1 MGNNVEMD
9 KRNNQM
15 TNSRNVFCRFFRTVV
30 MVHKIPHAR
39 LTEWNNKRKH
49 KALASGIY
57 LLSILPELLL
67 LNGTLFAAAGQDG
80 YVHLESGWQKA
91 VFYGVSVLAVLLML
105 IPLGFSDDKKICKE
119 VRQELRERP
128 RYWKRAVA
136 VYWAAIVAAAV
147 AVNVVF
153 LYLKPEAVP
162 QKNEPQSKTVSQLP
176 KAEMKHQENF
186 KTADDGNHR
195 SCRQQPPA
203 RVFVAEPCE
212 NLIPALRRVS
222 ETAKDE
228 RDKQH
233 HRDSHQIEPPATC
246 HPVKKGQQRQ
256 GRIQVPASHEQC
268 LPVARSL
275 FPHVKRLAPQTIY
288 SLSIS
293 A

>member
-1 MGNNVEMD
+1 
-9 KRNNQM
+9 M

-80 YVHLESGWQKA
+80 YVHLEPGWQKA

-136 VYWAAIVAAAV
+136 VYWAAIVAAVV
-147 AVNVVF
+147 AMNVVF
-153 LYLKPEAVP
+153 
-162 QKNEPQSKTVSQLP
+162 
-176 KAEMKHQENF
+176 
-186 KTADDGNHR
+186 
-195 SCRQQPPA
+195 SCFPA
-203 RVFVAEPCE
+203 
-212 NLIPALRRVS
+212 
-222 ETAKDE
+222 
-228 RDKQH
+228 
-233 HRDSHQIEPPATC
+233 
-246 HPVKKGQQRQ
+246 
-256 GRIQVPASHEQC
+256 
-268 LPVARSL
+268 
-275 FPHVKRLAPQTIY
+275 
-288 SLSIS
+288 
-293 A
+293 